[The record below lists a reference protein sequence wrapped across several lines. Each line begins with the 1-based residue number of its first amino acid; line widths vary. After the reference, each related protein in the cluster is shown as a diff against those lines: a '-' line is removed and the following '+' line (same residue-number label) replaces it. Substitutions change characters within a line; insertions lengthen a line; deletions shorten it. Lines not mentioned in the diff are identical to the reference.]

1 MRIVFMGTPVFA
13 VPSLQKLLLSE
24 HKVVGVVTQPDR
36 PRGRGQRCTPTPV
49 KVLAQDA
56 GIPVLTPERLREPA
70 FLSALREWRPDL
82 CTVVAFRIL
91 PKEVLRTPRKGTVNV
106 HPSLLPKYRGA
117 APIQWAIIN
126 GERITGVT
134 TFYIQSAVD
143 AGDILLQ
150 RPVEIGEEE
159 TAGELHDRLKEMGAD
174 LLLETVDL
182 IESGQA
188 RPLPQP
194 TEGVSKA
201 PKLRKEDARID
212 WAKPAETIRN
222 LIRGTNPIPGAY
234 TFWRGAML
242 KIYRGKTLPDVS
254 ASQPGEVLQADQ
266 KMGIIVAAG
275 QGGLWLSDVQLEGK
289 KRMDSAAFVRG
300 HRVEVGEV
308 LGE

>member
-1 MRIVFMGTPVFA
+1 MGTPVFA